1 VDSSHSLNIKDL
13 VYHSEEVITV
23 KVDSD
28 IEGVTFDDEDKMVV
42 LLKNGKY
49 W

>member
-1 VDSSHSLNIKDL
+1 VKDL
-13 VYHSEEVITV
+13 FYHKEEMLDV

-28 IEGVTFDDEDKMVV
+28 IEGVTFDDDKIIM
-42 LLKNGKY
+42 LLKNGKH

>member
-1 VDSSHSLNIKDL
+1 ML
-13 VYHSEEVITV
+13 EV

-28 IEGVTFDDEDKMVV
+28 IEGVTFDDEKIIM